1 MRYAYLGPEGTFT
14 ETALRAALAAEAQ
27 ARTPGRGPAADPVPV
42 AVCEPYPTVGDA
54 LDAVR
59 RGHCAAAM
67 VPVENSLKGV
77 VPATLDG
84 FAAAAEDATAEK
96 ATAEKATAEDAA
108 FGHPAAG
115 DTATAD
121 LHIVGETELRV
132 TFALLG
138 LPGATL
144 DGIERVR
151 SHPHALAQ
159 CGCWLGLKLPGART
173 EAAGS
178 TAGAARDL
186 AESGDPRDAA
196 IAAPAVAERYGLRV
210 LATDIGER
218 ENAVTRFVM
227 VRRAGV
233 PPARTGRD
241 RTSLLVSVGDGTPAA
256 LPGIL
261 SVFSAGR
268 VSLAWV
274 QAWPTG
280 VRLGNYR
287 FFVDVEGHI
296 DDQPVRHAVAA
307 LSEVG
312 ARASFLGSYPRGG
325 AAVRGGSS
333 VHAPSPARGSGQP
346 SGPRRAAVVRRRVPL
361 PSPPFPAVVL

>member
-14 ETALRAALAAEAQ
+14 ETALRSALGT
-27 ARTPGRGPAADPVPV
+27 RVPGPGSAP
-42 AVCEPYPTVGDA
+42 VCEPYPTVADA
-54 LDAVR
+54 LEAVR

-84 FAAAAEDATAEK
+84 FAAATD
-96 ATAEKATAEDAA
+96 
-108 FGHPAAG
+108 
-115 DTATAD
+115 D

-132 TFALLG
+132 SFALLG

-144 DGIERVR
+144 DGVERVR

-159 CGCWLGLKLPGART
+159 CGRWLGLKLPNAVT

-186 AESGDPRDAA
+186 AGSGDPRDAA
-196 IAAPAVAERYGLRV
+196 VAAPAVAERYGLRV

-241 RTSLLVSVGDGTPAA
+241 RTSLLVSAGDGTPAA

-261 SVFSAGR
+261 SVFTAGR

-280 VRLGNYR
+280 LRLGDYR

-296 DDQPVRHAVAA
+296 DDQRVRHAVAA
-307 LSEVG
+307 LSDVG
-312 ARASFLGSYPRGG
+312 ARASFLGSYPRAG
-325 AAVRGGSS
+325 A
-333 VHAPSPARGSGQP
+333 
-346 SGPRRAAVVRRRVPL
+346 RATAATAATVFRRRVPL

>member
-14 ETALRAALAAEAQ
+14 EAALRSALGT
-27 ARTPGRGPAADPVPV
+27 RVPGPGPGPGSGSGSGP
-42 AVCEPYPTVGDA
+42 VCEPYPTVADA
-54 LDAVR
+54 LEAVR

-84 FAAAAEDATAEK
+84 FAATD
-96 ATAEKATAEDAA
+96 
-108 FGHPAAG
+108 
-115 DTATAD
+115 D

-132 TFALLG
+132 SFALLG

-144 DGIERVR
+144 DGVERVR

-159 CGCWLGLKLPGART
+159 CGRWLGLRLPNAVT
-173 EAAGS
+173 EAAAS

-186 AESGDPRDAA
+186 ARSGDPRDAA
-196 IAAPAVAERYGLRV
+196 VAAPAVAERYGLRV

-241 RTSLLVSVGDGTPAA
+241 RTSLLVSAGDGTPAA

-261 SVFSAGR
+261 SVFTAGR

-280 VRLGNYR
+280 LRLGDYR

-296 DDQPVRHAVAA
+296 DDQRVRHAVAS
-307 LSEVG
+307 LSDVG
-312 ARASFLGSYPRGG
+312 ARASFLGSYPRAG
-325 AAVRGGSS
+325 ARATAVT
-333 VHAPSPARGSGQP
+333 
-346 SGPRRAAVVRRRVPL
+346 AATAFRRRVPL

>member
-27 ARTPGRGPAADPVPV
+27 VRAPGAVPAAGPAPAPAP
-42 AVCEPYPTVGDA
+42 VCEPYPTVGDA

-84 FAAAAEDATAEK
+84 FAAAA
-96 ATAEKATAEDAA
+96 AEDAA
-108 FGHPAAG
+108 
-115 DTATAD
+115 ATAD

-186 AESGDPRDAA
+186 AESGDMRDAA

-280 VRLGNYR
+280 VRLGTYR

-312 ARASFLGSYPRGG
+312 ARASFLGSYPRRG
-325 AAVRGGSS
+325 ASVRGGSS
-333 VHAPSPARGSGQP
+333 VLAPAPVRGSGQP
-346 SGPRRAAVVRRRVPL
+346 SGPRRAAVVGRRVPL

>member
-14 ETALRAALAAEAQ
+14 ETALRSALGAV
-27 ARTPGRGPAADPVPV
+27 PVPGPGP
-42 AVCEPYPTVGDA
+42 VCEPYPTVADA

-84 FAAAAEDATAEK
+84 FAAATD
-96 ATAEKATAEDAA
+96 
-108 FGHPAAG
+108 
-115 DTATAD
+115 D

-138 LPGATL
+138 LPGAPL
-144 DGIERVR
+144 DGVERVR

-159 CGCWLGLKLPGART
+159 CARWLGLKLPNAVT

-186 AESGDPRDAA
+186 AGSGDPRDAA
-196 IAAPAVAERYGLRV
+196 VAAPAVAERYGLRV

-227 VRRAGV
+227 VRRAGA

-280 VRLGNYR
+280 LRLGTYR

-296 DDQPVRHAVAA
+296 DDQRVRRAVAA
-307 LSEVG
+307 LSDVG
-312 ARASFLGSYPRGG
+312 ARASFLGSYPRAG
-325 AAVRGGSS
+325 A
-333 VHAPSPARGSGQP
+333 
-346 SGPRRAAVVRRRVPL
+346 RATAATAATAFRRRVPL

>member
-27 ARTPGRGPAADPVPV
+27 ARAPGPAPAGGAAPAP
-42 AVCEPYPTVGDA
+42 VCEPYPTVGDA

-84 FAAAAEDATAEK
+84 FAAAAEDAGREGAGREG
-96 ATAEKATAEDAA
+96 AAAEDADRE
-108 FGHPAAG
+108 G
-115 DTATAD
+115 ATAD

-144 DGIERVR
+144 DGIQRVR

-186 AESGDPRDAA
+186 AESGDMRDAA

-261 SVFSAGR
+261 SVFSGRR

-287 FFVDVEGHI
+287 YFVDVEGHI

-325 AAVRGGSS
+325 AGVRGGPS
-333 VHAPSPARGSGQP
+333 VHAPSPVRGSGQP
-346 SGPRRAAVVRRRVPL
+346 SGGRRAALVGRRVPL

>member
-14 ETALRAALAAEAQ
+14 ETALRAALAAEAP
-27 ARTPGRGPAADPVPV
+27 TYEPP
-42 AVCEPYPTVGDA
+42 VCEPHPTVADA

-59 RGHCAAAM
+59 QGHCTAAM

-84 FAAAAEDATAEK
+84 FAATD
-96 ATAEKATAEDAA
+96 
-108 FGHPAAG
+108 
-115 DTATAD
+115 D

-138 LPGATL
+138 LPGAAL

-159 CGCWLGLKLPGART
+159 CGCWLGRELPGART

-178 TAGAARDL
+178 TAAAARDL
-186 AESGDPRDAA
+186 AESGTLQEAA

-210 LATDIGER
+210 LASDIGER

-241 RTSLLVSVGDGTPAA
+241 RTSLLVSVGDGTPAV
-256 LPGIL
+256 LPDIL
-261 SVFSAGR
+261 SVFSAVR

-280 VRLGNYR
+280 LRLGSYR

-307 LSEVG
+307 LSGVG

-325 AAVRGGSS
+325 GHDA
-333 VHAPSPARGSGQP
+333 PARGG
-346 SGPRRAAVVRRRVPL
+346 RRASAVRRRAPL
-361 PSPPFPAVVL
+361 PSPAFPAVVI